1 MLQVICTVLL
11 EKWSRYMLFKSK
23 KMVIIRMG
31 DIANPDNP
39 TFALSGWQWFMAKK

>member
-1 MLQVICTVLL
+1 
-11 EKWSRYMLFKSK
+11 MLFKSK

-39 TFALSGWQWFMAKK
+39 TFALSIDNDLWQKNKCLYQ